1 MACEKMVGKVYLDEP
16 PMISRLVQR
25 MHHDFRYELSTGQ
38 RSALVAYASFSATI
52 VAVRGLTTAIR
63 GQHLPAHDIII
74 RGVHIHHFLPGIA
87 LLTTAGAFGVR
98 GSDRPS
104 VHCLLGA
111 TYGAGCALVTD
122 ELPLLLNLR
131 DVYWAREGRWAVDL
145 ALTIIGGVGAYFS
158 AIPLWRGLRA
168 ELAGLLRQGIPQSAN
183 EEGDIRNQR
192 PSTNASRVSFGAKG
206 CQLFGE
212 P

>member
-1 MACEKMVGKVYLDEP
+1 
-16 PMISRLVQR
+16 MISSLARR

-52 VAVRGLTTAIR
+52 VAVRGLTAAVR
-63 GQHLPAHDIII
+63 GQRLRAHDIII
-74 RGVHIHHFLPGIA
+74 HGVHIHHFLPGIA
-87 LLTTAGAFGVR
+87 LLTAAGAFGVR

-104 VHCLLGA
+104 VHCMLGA

-131 DVYWAREGRWAVDL
+131 DVYWAKEGRWAVDL

-158 AIPLWRGLRA
+158 GIPLWRGLRS
-168 ELAGLLRQGIPQSAN
+168 ELAALPR
-183 EEGDIRNQR
+183 R
-192 PSTNASRVSFGAKG
+192 THSRVR
-206 CQLFGE
+206 